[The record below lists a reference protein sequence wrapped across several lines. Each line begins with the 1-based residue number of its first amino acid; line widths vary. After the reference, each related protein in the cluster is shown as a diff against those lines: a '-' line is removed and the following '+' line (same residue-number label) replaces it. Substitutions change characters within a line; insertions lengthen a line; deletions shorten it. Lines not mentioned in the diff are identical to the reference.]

1 MATAGDLYVSSYMPY
16 TCACPPSRIHVLAEP
31 KPLYC
36 ESSPTSVIGGRALLT
51 KYGYPSER
59 LLRLAEPKKFLP
71 AFLEKRAR
79 ESPEW
84 PVSLAAQNYNPSKRI
99 LELAQPKGLHPDF
112 VPPREVP
119 AQISS
124 FAIKAS
130 ASARIQKL
138 AEPLVK
144 ELTCCT
150 RHNAPGSV
158 ISMVSRSPRKVV
170 ASPRTIELAKP
181 RQLPSNFKPPRDAE
195 WPVSEAAK
203 RAVATPRLL
212 ELSQP
217 TSRFRMGLTALNP
230 DAFRVKEAALKAV
243 CSQRLHE
250 LAQPVRR

>member
-36 ESSPTSVIGGRALLT
+36 ESSPTLVWGNQETIWTVSGGALTARPSARVLYLSRPKKDFSKYQHRSVIGGRALLT

-112 VPPREVP
+112 VPPRE
-119 AQISS
+119 
-124 FAIKAS
+124 
-130 ASARIQKL
+130 
-138 AEPLVK
+138 
-144 ELTCCT
+144 
-150 RHNAPGSV
+150 
-158 ISMVSRSPRKVV
+158 VSRSPRKVV